1 MRERRVTEILAQRL
15 QEERF
20 MSLGVRYGQEQGPDL
35 EARLPASGRRVY
47 IEAKGEQPGGNESAK
62 RRTALGKA
70 LLQIL
75 LRYDSISVCAIA
87 LPNTRGFRNLAQ
99 KVHPP
104 LARLGIHV
112 LLVGEDGQIWHLGPK
127 TPAGLP
133 RRIASLKDTLENG

>member
-20 MSLGVRYGQEQGPDL
+20 MSLAVRYGQEQGPDL

-87 LPNTRGFRNLAQ
+87 LPNTRGF
-99 KVHPP
+99 HPP